1 MRYLSCTILRT
12 DDNRWHVRHKGA
24 PLTTCDMLA
33 DAESI
38 ARQVSFLADMA
49 KAAKEVRRAPLQLEY
64 VQG

>member
-38 ARQVSFLADMA
+38 ARQVSFLANMARMA
-49 KAAKEVRRAPLQLEY
+49 KEAKHVPLQLEY